1 MLSAGKKMR
10 ILIISQFYYPDITAC
25 AFRIRETALLLAAKG
40 CEVHVIA
47 AEPHKATV
55 NSMPFDDGPIKVS
68 RVRLIKATGKS
79 KLNYISH
86 YLSFMFGA
94 MKAAARHKGKFH
106 VVWASSPPLFTAIAG
121 LVIARARKARFC
133 LDIRDIWPESAV
145 VAGQISASGM
155 LFKSAKVVEK
165 ALYKAADLITCVAQ
179 PMAAHIKS
187 IAAKQD
193 PLVIYNAIPEAMV
206 AKEPAVADVANSA
219 FKILYIGNMGYCQNL
234 SLVVQAAAILREC
247 KIANIKFVLVGS
259 GIEKPMIEKMV
270 AHEGLDNVEVLPVV
284 AKEEAIRL
292 MRDSAALMLHL
303 KDDGTMDKT
312 IPSKVFDYMASGRPI
327 LFGLKGEARDI
338 LFETGGNLYY
348 DPANANQLADQA
360 IKLRDDYDT
369 LALKAL
375 ANLELVKARF
385 LRETMTDR
393 LYEGFCRLETCFS
406 KADS

>member
-25 AFRIRETALLLAAKG
+25 AFRIRETALLLADKG

-55 NSMPFDDGPIKVS
+55 NYMPLDDGPIRAS

-94 MKAAARHKGKFH
+94 IKAAARHKGKFD

-145 VAGQISASGM
+145 VAGQISGSGM
-155 LFKSAKVVEK
+155 LFKSAKVAEK
-165 ALYKAADLITCVAQ
+165 VLYQVADLITCVAR

-187 IAAKQD
+187 IAPKQE
-193 PLVIYNAIPEAMV
+193 PLVIYNAIPAAMV
-206 AKEPAVADVANSA
+206 AKEPSIADVANSCV
-219 FKILYIGNMGYCQNL
+219 KILYIGNMGFCQNL
-234 SLVVQAAAILREC
+234 SLVVKAAVILRQR
-247 KIANIKFVLVGS
+247 KIENIRFVLVGS
-259 GIEKPMIEKMV
+259 GVEKNMIEKMV
-270 AHEGLDNVEVLPVV
+270 ADKGLDNVEILPVV
-284 AKEEAIRL
+284 AKQEAIRL
-292 MRDSAALMLHL
+292 MSEAQGLMLHL

-312 IPSKVFDYMASGRPI
+312 IPSKVFDYMAAGRPI

-338 LFETGGNLYY
+338 LFESGGNLYY
-348 DPANANQLADQA
+348 DPANASQLAEQA
-360 IKLRDDYDT
+360 IKLRDDYGA
-369 LALKAL
+369 LALKAQ

-393 LYEGFCRLETCFS
+393 LYDGFCSLI
-406 KADS
+406 K